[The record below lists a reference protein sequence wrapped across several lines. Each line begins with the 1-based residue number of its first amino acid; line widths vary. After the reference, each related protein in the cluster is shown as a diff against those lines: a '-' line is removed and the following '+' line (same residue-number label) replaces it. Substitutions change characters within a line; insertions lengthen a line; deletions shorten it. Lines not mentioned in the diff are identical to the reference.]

1 MILVIVTEGVN
12 GGADG
17 GVNDD
22 LEEREGSADGIGV
35 EGERGRSSEEAVHD
49 IVRVW
54 GKADEK
60 EKFWA
65 TFDSTDDTLDRRVG
79 IKPRS
84 DGSM

>member
-1 MILVIVTEGVN
+1 MILVIVTEGVD
-12 GGADG
+12 GSADG

-22 LEEREGSADGIGV
+22 LEERESSADGIGV
-35 EGERGRSSEEAVHD
+35 EGERRRSSEEAVHD

-65 TFDSTDDTLDRRVG
+65 AFDSTDDTLDRGVG
-79 IKPRS
+79 IEPRS
-84 DGSM
+84 DGGM

>member
-35 EGERGRSSEEAVHD
+35 ERERGRSSEEAVHD
-49 IVRVW
+49 IVR

-65 TFDSTDDTLDRRVG
+65 AFDSTDDTLDRRVG